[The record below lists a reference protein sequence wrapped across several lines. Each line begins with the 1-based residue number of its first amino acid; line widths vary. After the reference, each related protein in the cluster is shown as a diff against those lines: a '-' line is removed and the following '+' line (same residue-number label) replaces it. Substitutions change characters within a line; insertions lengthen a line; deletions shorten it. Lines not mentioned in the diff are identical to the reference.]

1 MTPSH
6 DPHATAGD
14 SGHSHSHAHSH
25 AGVPVSR
32 RATRLTMIAL
42 IPAAVATLVGLLLL
56 WPGDLKTEP
65 WTGAVNHDGVVAAVR
80 VVDCADAA
88 EPPVQTPE
96 QTAPPVCG
104 EIVVRLADG
113 KTVTTSIPS
122 GPGAAEVE
130 AGDKVI
136 VMETESIDQEGVIRY
151 EIVDH
156 DRTDGLWALALAFVG
171 AVIAFGRWRGVFA
184 LVGLAF
190 TFAVLLMF
198 VVPAILQGS
207 SPLLVAIVGSAV
219 IMLVVLYLTH
229 GINAPTSMAVLGTLT
244 ALALTGGLSALSVS
258 LLHLTGMASEE
269 SMYVTFVNADIDMAG
284 LLLAGILIGALG
296 VLDDVTV
303 TQAYTVTELAA
314 ANPKLGFTG
323 LYRAASRVGRA
334 HITSVINTIVL
345 AYAGASLPTLLLL
358 TAGGAPLG
366 EMLTNEFL
374 AQEIVRSAVGTI
386 GLIAAVP
393 ITTALAALVSRGTGD
408 APAPRRARPRRVDD
422 LEQAWGLP
430 AEHDAHPQPAR
441 AWAEH
446 DRTV

>member
-1 MTPSH
+1 MSRSH
-6 DPHATAGD
+6 DLDPADEHAG
-14 SGHSHSHAHSH
+14 HSHAH
-25 AGVPVSR
+25 GPVPVSR
-32 RATRLTMIAL
+32 RATRLTLGAL
-42 IPAAVATLVGLLLL
+42 IPAAVLTLVGLFLL

-65 WTGAVNHDGVVAAVR
+65 WTGSVNHDGVVASVH
-80 VVDCADAA
+80 VMDCADAG

-96 QTAPPVCG
+96 QTEPPVCG
-104 EIVVRLADG
+104 EVVVRLTDG
-113 KTVTTSIPS
+113 KVVTTSIPS
-122 GPGAAEVE
+122 GPGAPTVAD
-130 AGDKVI
+130 GDQVI
-136 VMETESIDQEGVIRY
+136 VMETESFDQEGVIKY
-151 EIVDH
+151 DIVDH
-156 DRTDGLWALALAFVG
+156 DRTDGLWALVLAFVG
-171 AVIAFGRWRGVFA
+171 AVIAFGRWRGVSA
-184 LVGLAF
+184 LAGLGF

-207 SPLLVAIVGSAV
+207 SPLLVAIVGSAA
-219 IMLVVLYLTH
+219 IMLVVLYMTH
-229 GINAPTSMAVLGTLT
+229 GFNAPTSMAVLGTLT

-269 SMYVTFVNADIDMAG
+269 SMYVTFVNADINMPG

-303 TQAYTVTELAA
+303 TQAYTVAELAD
-314 ANPKLGFTG
+314 ANPNLGFTG

-374 AQEIVRSAVGTI
+374 AQEIVRSVVGTI
-386 GLIAAVP
+386 GLISAVP
-393 ITTALAALVSRGTGD
+393 ITTALAALVSHGN
-408 APAPRRARPRRVDD
+408 APKVPAPRRSRPRQSDA

-430 AEHDAHPQPAR
+430 PEEDSRRHPAPAR
-441 AWAEH
+441 H
-446 DRTV
+446 DHG